1 MKTDYLLQRRRH
13 VPLRY
18 EPDVTVLSACP
29 IRLTLVALPYA
40 FGTPVTLVLQQRLSR
55 SLRSR

>member
-1 MKTDYLLQRRRH
+1 MKTDNLSPRRRH

-18 EPDVTVLSACP
+18 EPDVPVLSAGP
-29 IRLTLVALPYA
+29 IRLTLAALPYA